1 MIKARSITKSYRGLD
16 VLRGVSIDV
25 EPGTI
30 HGFVG
35 PNGAGKSTFLKIL
48 IGVVHRDGGQLDID
62 GFDPATSVV
71 QVRRRIGYSPS
82 ETALY
87 HRMRTGELLEFS
99 LCHHLHADLARG
111 RMLLELLG
119 VPSNRRVGAL
129 SHGMKRKLLI
139 AQAIASGTPL
149 LVLDEP
155 MEALDPEARRRVE
168 ELLRAEVDSGRT
180 IFFSS
185 HDLASTQRLCSRV
198 TFLHRGRVLRDGLM
212 DELLEAHGGVLH
224 LEFRE
229 PVLPEQ
235 LPRAS
240 SISWEGHGEA
250 ARLVYQGQLE
260 SVLSTIDG
268 LPIKSIRDDSGD
280 LEQLFDR
287 LYMADGETVA

>member
-1 MIKARSITKSYRGLD
+1 MIKARSITKSYRGID

-48 IGVVHRDGGQLDID
+48 IGVVHRDEGELDID

-87 HRMRTGELLEFS
+87 HRMRAGELLEFS
-99 LCHHLHADLARG
+99 LCHHPRADLSRG
-111 RMLLELLG
+111 RELLDQLG
-119 VPSNRRVGAL
+119 VPPGRRVGAL

-139 AQAIASGTPL
+139 SQAIASCTPL

-168 ELLRAEVDSGRT
+168 DLLRTEVDSGRT

-198 TFLHRGRVLRDGLM
+198 TFLHRGKVLRDGLM
-212 DELLEAHGGVLH
+212 EDLLQGQGGVLQ

-229 PVLPEQ
+229 WVPKEQ
-235 LPRAS
+235 LPAAS
-240 SISWEGHGEA
+240 TVTWEGHGDS
-250 ARLVYQGQLE
+250 ARLVYQGPLE
-260 SVLSTIDG
+260 SVLSTIDA

-287 LYMADGETVA
+287 LYMADGGGGA